1 MTLTLV
7 RVDDRI
13 IHGQTTTRWS
23 KEKHVDGFLVVGD
36 EVVNDEL
43 RRRVIKS
50 AAGNLKLGIYGEDQ
64 AAEKVKMGKD
74 SDFNFFLI
82 ASSPQIFA
90 RLKKNDVDFGDQL
103 NVGPMNTRE
112 GSIVVGRTLAIDDK
126 DFEAFEY
133 LDKSGIKIFFQLIPS
148 EEKKY
153 WPEVRKK
160 YLELKNN

>member
-1 MTLTLV
+1 MALTLV

-23 KEKHVDGFLVVGD
+23 KERHIDGFLVVGD
-36 EVVNDEL
+36 EVVNDQL

-50 AAGNLKLGIYGEDQ
+50 AAGNLKLGVYGEEQ
-64 AAEKVKMGKD
+64 APEKIKMGKD
-74 SDFNFFLI
+74 SNFDFFLI

-90 RLKKNDVDFGDQL
+90 RLKKNNVDFGDKL

-112 GSIVVGRTLAIDDK
+112 GSVVVGRTLALDDN
-126 DFEAFEY
+126 DFDAFEY
-133 LDKSGIKIFFQLIPS
+133 LHESGIEIYFQLIPS

-153 WPEVRKK
+153 WPEIKK
-160 YLELKNN
+160 NYLKLKNK

>member
-23 KEKHVDGFLVVGD
+23 KERHIDGFLVIGD

-50 AAGNLKLGIYGEDQ
+50 AAGNLKLGIYSEDQ
-64 AAEKVKMGKD
+64 APDKIKMGKE
-74 SDFNFFLI
+74 SDFDFFLI

-90 RLKKNDVDFGDQL
+90 RLKENGIDFGNRL

-112 GSIVVGRTLAIDDK
+112 DAIVVGRTLALDDN
-126 DFEAFEY
+126 DFDAFEY
-133 LDKSGIKIFFQLIPS
+133 LYENGIEIYFQLIPS
-148 EEKKY
+148 EEEKY
-153 WPEVRKK
+153 WPEVKKK
-160 YLELKNN
+160 YLELKNK

>member
-23 KEKHVDGFLVVGD
+23 KERHVDGFLVVGD
-36 EVVNDEL
+36 EVVNDDL

-50 AAGNLKLGIYGEDQ
+50 AAGNHKLGVYGEEQ
-64 AAEKVKMGKD
+64 APEKIKMGKE

-90 RLKKNDVDFGDQL
+90 RLKENNVDFGEEL

-112 GSIVVGRTLAIDDK
+112 GSIVVGRTLALDDK
-126 DFEAFEY
+126 DFDAFEY
-133 LDKSGIKIFFQLIPS
+133 LHENGIEIYFQLIPS

-153 WPEVRKK
+153 WPEIRKK
-160 YLELKNN
+160 YLELKNK